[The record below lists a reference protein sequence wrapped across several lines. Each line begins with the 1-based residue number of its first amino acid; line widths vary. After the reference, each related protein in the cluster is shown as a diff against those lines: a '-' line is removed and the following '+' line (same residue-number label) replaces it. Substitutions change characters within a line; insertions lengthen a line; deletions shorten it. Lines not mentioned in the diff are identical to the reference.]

1 MSKLK
6 KTTKAKEVSGYKNYI
21 TAEQLETIK
30 DQQNKLQNTLVD
42 IGYLESR
49 KFSLVQVQIG
59 AAAALEATKK
69 ELSDQYGRVDIDLK
83 DGSYTLTKKDEEGD
97 AIVMKKA

>member
-42 IGYLESR
+42 IGYIESR

-97 AIVMKKA
+97 AVVMKKA

>member
-42 IGYLESR
+42 IGYLESK

-69 ELSDQYGRVDIDLK
+69 ELADQYGKVNIDLT
-83 DGSYTLTKKDEEGD
+83 DGSYTLAEDVEKEDES
-97 AIVMKKA
+97 IMKKA

>member
-42 IGYLESR
+42 IGYLESK